1 MINKPRPSYLLG
13 GIAIC
18 LLGAIC
24 FSTKAILVKLAY
36 RETGI
41 DAVPLLAL
49 RMVFALPFFVISAGL
64 SSRKASNVRFTKSQW
79 LYVALIGCLGYYLSS
94 LLDFI
99 GLQYVSAGIER
110 LILFIYPTIVL
121 LMSAVIFRVR
131 ISRYQWLALSITYA
145 GLLLAFIGE
154 VNLDTHYNSDFYLGT
169 ALIFGCALTYAAY
182 LVGSGRM
189 IPVVGAS
196 KFNSYAMSFACLAV
210 LLHYFFTSDESLFV
224 FETEVYLYSIS
235 MALFAT
241 VIPSYLISEG
251 IRRIGSEN
259 ASIVGS
265 IGPIATIVQA
275 YFFLYEP
282 ILALQI
288 AGTVLVLAGV
298 LLIGRPR
305 VPGRTE
311 NAEDGA
317 WKKTIGTLRG
327 RDRKAR
333 VK

>member
-1 MINKPRPSYLLG
+1 MINRPRASYLIG
-13 GIAIC
+13 GIIIC
-18 LLGAIC
+18 LAGAIC

-36 RETGI
+36 RETAI

-49 RMVFALPFFVISAGL
+49 RMIFSLPFFLISAFMA
-64 SSRKASNVRFTKSQW
+64 SRKTGNVRFTKKQW
-79 LYVALIGCLGYYLSS
+79 LYVAIIGCLGYYLSS

-121 LMSAVIFRVR
+121 LISAVVFGVR
-131 ISRYQWLALSITYA
+131 ITKYQWLALTITYA

-154 VNLDTHYNSDFYLGT
+154 VNLETDYNSDFYLGA
-169 ALIFGCALTYAAY
+169 ALIFGCAVTYAAY

-210 LLHYFFTSDESLFV
+210 LLHYSLTSNESLLL
-224 FETEVYLYSIS
+224 FETDVYLYAMA

-241 VIPSYLISEG
+241 VIPSYLVSEG

-265 IGPIATIVQA
+265 IGPVSTIIQA

-282 ILALQI
+282 IFALQI
-288 AGTVLVLAGV
+288 VGTVLVLLGV
-298 LLIGRPR
+298 LFIGKQR
-305 VPGRTE
+305 
-311 NAEDGA
+311 AS
-317 WKKTIGTLRG
+317 KTSHDAIDKPIKPVEKLT
-327 RDRKAR
+327 AS
-333 VK
+333 